1 MSQSERTLVLVKPDG
16 VERQLVGQ
24 ILARFEAANLSI
36 TALEL
41 RYPEQSHVEEH
52 YQEHQ
57 DKPFFGPLVEYLTD
71 NPVVAAVLA
80 GGDAIHTTRR
90 IIGDTD
96 PANAAAET
104 IRGELGVDSMD
115 EADAEG
121 RALRNLVHASADPA
135 DAAHEIPLWFPDHES
150 VQ

>member
-1 MSQSERTLVLVKPDG
+1 MSHSERTLVLVKPDG
-16 VERQLVGQ
+16 VQRQLVGQ
-24 ILARFEAANLSI
+24 ILARLEAANLSI

-41 RYPEQSHVEEH
+41 RYPEQRHVEQH

-71 NPVVAAVLA
+71 SPVIAAVLA
-80 GGDAIHTTRR
+80 GEDAIHTTRR

-96 PANAAAET
+96 PANADSET

-115 EADAEG
+115 QADDEG
-121 RALRNLVHASADPA
+121 RALRNLIHASADPE
-135 DAAHEIPLWFPDHES
+135 DAGREIPLWFPDHEPAE
-150 VQ
+150 

>member
-16 VERQLVGQ
+16 VQRQLVGQ

-57 DKPFFGPLVEYLTD
+57 DKAFFEPLVAYLTD
-71 NPVVAAVLA
+71 DPVVAAVLA
-80 GGDAIHTTRR
+80 GEDAINTTRR

-96 PANAAAET
+96 PANAAEET
-104 IRGELGVDSMD
+104 IRGEFGVDSMD
-115 EADAEG
+115 QADAEG
-121 RALRNLVHASADPA
+121 RALQNLVHASANPA
-135 DAAHEIPLWFPDHES
+135 DAAREIPLWFPDHEPA
-150 VQ
+150 Q

>member
-1 MSQSERTLVLVKPDG
+1 MSHSERTLVLVKPDG
-16 VERQLVGQ
+16 VHRQLVGQ

-41 RYPEQSHVEEH
+41 RYPEQSHVEDH

-57 DKPFFGPLVEYLTD
+57 DKPFFSALVEYLTD

-80 GGDAIHTTRR
+80 GEDAINTTRR

-96 PANAAAET
+96 PAAAKAET

-115 EADAEG
+115 QADDEG
-121 RALRNLVHASADPA
+121 RALRNLVHASADPE
-135 DAAHEIPLWFPDHES
+135 DAGREIPLWFPDHEPAE
-150 VQ
+150 